1 MLFGIESRIAQE
13 KAIVT
18 VLPALHHH
26 GKEGYKHCN
35 DQVIYSLF
43 DGFMGC
49 LYIYSRSK
57 VVNLLFHIYI
67 YIILTTIYYRE
78 SLSLLTL

>member
-1 MLFGIESRIAQE
+1 MGGVIICMCVVDAIQGAVWNRIAQE

-35 DQVIYSLF
+35 DQVIYSLV
-43 DGFMGC
+43 DG
-49 LYIYSRSK
+49 
-57 VVNLLFHIYI
+57 LFVY
-67 YIILTTIYYRE
+67 L
-78 SLSLLTL
+78 